1 MLWDLLSVR
10 KIKQIF
16 PCKKKKRKEK
26 ENETSADK
34 DLTLCKMLPDM

>member
-16 PCKKKKRKEK
+16 PCKKKNEK
-26 ENETSADK
+26 K
-34 DLTLCKMLPDM
+34 KKMKPVLTKI

>member
-16 PCKKKKRKEK
+16 PCKKKRKEK